1 MSELDN
7 FPSDLLAFFWKRF
20 EFSHHLEQSLKKSW
34 QFDKLFIRLTQW
46 PIQNFLF
53 KTTITQCGKCMIAI
67 TWCWSAV
74 HVCACVCFV
83 KKTKEAQRKLLTE
96 SVEIKCF
103 VIFSPGLFH
112 WYNRC
117 NQIITFYNF
126 FPIPSSVHLTCLS
139 FSSPHPP
146 IIICSVHFLDCLFF
160 FSVSHFA
167 AFSPLF
173 PVCLIYPSIMSSL
186 WFFIFCPHSCHPGS
200 IILLLSQSLLSPA
213 YISPSLISPQLP
225 VFSSTRRGHIAGK
238 HSPLP
243 A

>member
-1 MSELDN
+1 MCVRVCVLWRKQRKHRGNCLQSQLKSN
-7 FPSDLLAFFWKRF
+7 ALLS
-20 EFSHHLEQSLKKSW
+20 SHQVCSIDTIDAIRSS
-34 QFDKLFIRLTQW
+34 LFIT
-46 PIQNFLF
+46 
-53 KTTITQCGKCMIAI
+53 
-67 TWCWSAV
+67 
-74 HVCACVCFV
+74 
-83 KKTKEAQRKLLTE
+83 
-96 SVEIKCF
+96 
-103 VIFSPGLFH
+103 
-112 WYNRC
+112 
-117 NQIITFYNF
+117 F

-160 FSVSHFA
+160 FSVSHFT